1 MKSTAGKRGKPVRF
15 AGAFTLIEL
24 LVVIAIIAIL
34 ASMLLPALQQARE
47 RANTISCASRL
58 KTIGTFHAM
67 YIADNQD
74 YTTCSYVFSSPYYSK
89 TCGPGFPAWFVK
101 LAPYFGIKQTGW
113 NGVEVTKPFDCPS
126 GNNSIKGDGTPKS
139 SIYSLNYYASTDIK
153 VKYGDL
159 DRGLK
164 LNEIMLPARKMFVL
178 DGSSSRYYINSNI
191 AAWATNFAMRHNS
204 GENFVSFSGNV
215 VYIKT
220 SALYLNKEKYTRM
233 YTR

>member
-1 MKSTAGKRGKPVRF
+1 MKSTAGKRGKSLRI
-15 AGAFTLIEL
+15 AGSFTLIEL

-67 YIADNQD
+67 YIADNND
-74 YTTCSYVFSSPYYSK
+74 YTTCSYVFSSPYYAK
-89 TCGPGFPAWFVK
+89 TCGPGHPAWFVR
-101 LAPYFGIKQTGW
+101 LAPYFGIEKTDW
-113 NGVEVTKPFDCPS
+113 NDVKDKKPFDCPS
-126 GNNSIKGDGTPKS
+126 RNNSIKGDGTLKS

-153 VKYGDL
+153 VKYGDV

-178 DGSSSRYYINSNI
+178 DGASSRYYINSNV

-204 GENFVSFSGNV
+204 GENFVSFGGNV

-220 SALYLNKEKYTRM
+220 SVLYLTKEKYTRM